1 MKIVINVLKILSLV
15 ALAAAIPMPLI
26 VAIASFAG
34 IPRLSTILLILAIS
48 VLFGA
53 ALWLEFSAIA
63 NWRAASKANRKGEKV
78 LSKKK
83 STVLLAVLILYE
95 AAIALL
101 FGLRLGTDGGML
113 AVLLLAPTLETP
125 YAVALWL
132 GVVVLIKQL
141 LAKTPIS

>member
-78 LSKKK
+78 LSQKK
-83 STVLLAVLILYE
+83 STGAG
-95 AAIALL
+95 AASRGYAKAGGGNTAQRI
-101 FGLRLGTDGGML
+101 TVQSCDGR
-113 AVLLLAPTLETP
+113 
-125 YAVALWL
+125 
-132 GVVVLIKQL
+132 
-141 LAKTPIS
+141 

>member
-1 MKIVINVLKILSLV
+1 MLSQ
-15 ALAAAIPMPLI
+15 
-26 VAIASFAG
+26 
-34 IPRLSTILLILAIS
+34 
-48 VLFGA
+48 
-53 ALWLEFSAIA
+53 
-63 NWRAASKANRKGEKV
+63 
-78 LSKKK
+78 KK
-83 STVLLAVLILYE
+83 STGLLAVLILYE